1 MLIHTFL
8 QNFILSIIYE
18 IICSA
23 IWFLF
28 FPEKEKKKKKI
39 PLLAAREV
47 DQNAAWMLFFPKVV
61 VLVESL

>member
-1 MLIHTFL
+1 MR
-8 QNFILSIIYE
+8 
-18 IICSA
+18 
-23 IWFLF
+23 LF
-28 FPEKEKKKKKI
+28 AVQSGFSFSQKKKKKKKKI